1 MDTKNYVVI
10 ACVLKLPLAP
20 DFVAAVCFLSP
31 SLISHV
37 HAFVWECICQG
48 LSSCD
53 CNYQKTLLAGQAN
66 NEQLLQLRAWARSNL
81 ITSTGLHWL
90 IFFFF
95 IFFKF
100 FFPLFIFCS
109 LSPLTS
115 LMEELFCALSSTVIL
130 TEHLYQHTDVCKSL
144 VSPFA
149 SVLLWKWGHCS
160 KSITQ
165 KAMDPHCPWWDLWE
179 TQLVL
184 EGKGGKED
192 KTPVDIFERLI
203 LSSCPHR
210 KY

>member
-1 MDTKNYVVI
+1 MGIPGANARCSDSCPCAMDTKNHVVI

-81 ITSTGLHWL
+81 ITSTGLDWL

-95 IFFKF
+95 IFFLI
-100 FFPLFIFCS
+100 FFPTVYFLFFIT
-109 LSPLTS
+109 LDKLDGG
-115 LMEELFCALSSTVIL
+115 TVL
-130 TEHLYQHTDVCKSL
+130 CPEQHC
-144 VSPFA
+144 
-149 SVLLWKWGHCS
+149 H
-160 KSITQ
+160 
-165 KAMDPHCPWWDLWE
+165 PHR
-179 TQLVL
+179 
-184 EGKGGKED
+184 
-192 KTPVDIFERLI
+192 TPV
-203 LSSCPHR
+203 STYWCV
-210 KY
+210 